1 VCAGEA
7 GGLARRPPDQNR
19 GFMSWEGITAAGQR
33 PDSHRDFA
41 AFSGPQTRGFDEYIG
56 ATRRVVSGGFEQGSS
71 PLPQRVCYL
80 RMAME
85 QLLRPIERR
94 VLALKASGQT
104 TAEIARRFK
113 RGEDHIERIIGWT
126 DIPRQPRNR
135 RRDGLRPIE
144 RRVLALRNDGLS
156 HEEIGARFRR
166 DAEFARRV
174 ESIAQIRDDLGLLS
188 NT

>member
-1 VCAGEA
+1 MTSISEPKSVVGYGQ
-7 GGLARRPPDQNR
+7 GGQFAPPER
-19 GFMSWEGITAAGQR
+19 FRE
-33 PDSHRDFA
+33 PDSAFGVKHRA
-41 AFSGPQTRGFDEYIG
+41 HAE
-56 ATRRVVSGGFEQGSS
+56 RRT
-71 PLPQRVCYL
+71 LCYL
-80 RMAME
+80 RLAME

-126 DIPRQPRNR
+126 DIPRKPRDR
-135 RRDGLRPIE
+135 RREGLRPVE

-156 HEEIGARFRR
+156 HEEIGVRFRR

-174 ESIAQIRDDLGLLS
+174 ESIAQMRDDLGLLS
-188 NT
+188 DT